1 MKVRTRIFLG
11 ILVIVGIG
19 FFFFVSWLVD
29 DLKPQYRKTTEDP
42 LVDTARVL
50 SSVAA
55 MTARAGRIDVEMFE
69 KVFDDVY
76 GRPFRAEIYDF
87 VKRDVDYRVYI
98 TDGSG
103 VVIFDSWK
111 RDVGKDFSGWRDV
124 SRTLRG
130 EYGARTSRDM
140 EGNPDTS
147 VMYVASPVVVQGEIV
162 GVLSV
167 GKPAKTAN
175 LFIES
180 AKRKIIFGGLFVGLV
195 VILVGVIMSGMLTRP
210 IQKLTSYA
218 KAVRDG
224 KRVTLPPLDKSEIGE
239 LGKAFEEMRDA
250 LEGKQY
256 VEKYV
261 QTLTHEIKSPLSA
274 IQGGVELLKEDM
286 PKDTRSQFLE
296 NIESETGRIGTII
309 EKLLLLSSLEKRKSI
324 QEVEELDMGEIISDV
339 RESILPLLQTKG
351 IGLDIGG
358 DDGSAFMGE
367 RFLIRHAIVN
377 LLQNAIDFTP
387 RGGNISVSL
396 SKNDAGSV
404 LLTVSDTGPGI
415 PGYALDRVCDRFYSL
430 KRPETGKKS
439 SGLGLPLVKEV
450 AHLHGGDFEISNGP
464 DGGAVAVLILPER
477 Q

>member
-1 MKVRTRIFLG
+1 
-11 ILVIVGIG
+11 
-19 FFFFVSWLVD
+19 
-29 DLKPQYRKTTEDP
+29 
-42 LVDTARVL
+42 
-50 SSVAA
+50 
-55 MTARAGRIDVEMFE
+55 MTFREGQIDVAMFG

-76 GRPFRAEIYDF
+76 GRSFRAEIYDF

-98 TDGSG
+98 TDRSG

-111 RDVGKDFSGWRDV
+111 RDVGKDYSEWRDV

-140 EGNPDTS
+140 EGDPDTS
-147 VMYVASPVVVQGEIV
+147 VMYVASPIVAQGDII

-167 GKPAKTAN
+167 GKPATTAN
-175 LFIES
+175 RFIES
-180 AKRKIIFGGLFVGLV
+180 AKRKIIFSGAIVGLA
-195 VILVGVIMSGMLTRP
+195 VILVGVVISGMVTRP
-210 IQKLTSYA
+210 IQKLTAYA
-218 KAVRDG
+218 KAVKDG
-224 KRVTLPPLDKSEIGE
+224 KRITLPSLDRSEIGE
-239 LGKAFEEMRDA
+239 LGEAFEEMRDA

-256 VEKYV
+256 VENYV
-261 QTLTHEIKSPLSA
+261 QALTHEIKSPLSA

-286 PKDTRSQFLE
+286 PKDTQAQFLE

-324 QEVEELDMGEIISDV
+324 QEAEELDMGEIVSDV
-339 RESILPLLQTKG
+339 KESMLLLLQMKG
-351 IGLDIGG
+351 IGFDIRV
-358 DDGSAFMGE
+358 DGHSAFMGE

-387 RGGNISVSL
+387 RGGKISISV

-404 LLTVSDTGPGI
+404 ELKVSDTGPGI
-415 PGYALDRVCDRFYSL
+415 PGYALERVCDRFYSL

-439 SGLGLPLVKEV
+439 SGLGLPLVIEV
-450 AHLHGGDFEISNGP
+450 AHLHGGEFVISNGP